1 MLEGAAVVIILSIL
15 GALLVIG
22 GIATFII
29 FRIRY
34 KTASSN
40 EALIVTG
47 PKLGDPE
54 TENNVFED
62 ENGRS
67 MKIIRGGGYRLRMFQ
82 TATPIDLT
90 SFQLQVNSEKA
101 YTKEGIPVRVAST
114 AVISIGSDLE
124 IMANFAEKFLG
135 KAQKERESEL
145 KDVLNGHL
153 RSIIASLPIEKVYN
167 DFKEV
172 NTQVKNIAEADLKGM
187 GFEITSFAL
196 NDVEDVDEENGY
208 IDALG
213 RPHIAEV
220 QKNADKAESDA
231 KKETRIY
238 QAKNDQEAQNE
249 ENRRQTEVAESRKE
263 KDIKEAEFQKETNRA
278 NANAEQAGEIER
290 QKLNQQIKEEEL
302 KVQYIEKQRAV
313 ELEEEENKRRR
324 SIADAQAYET
334 TKKAQAEADQER
346 IKGESEA
353 EVIRQ
358 RGIAE
363 AESKERMA
371 KAMENYGEA
380 AIMEMLIN
388 VLPDY
393 AEKVSAPISQIKDM
407 KVIDM
412 GGSDSKGGSAKVA
425 NSVTSTML
433 GIQESLKETTGMD
446 LKALI
451 ESYVSRGN
459 VNNFSLDTEKQ
470 YQETSATTE
479 TDYAQ
484 TNENQQNSTAEYEQE
499 AQPEEEQEQTS
510 EEESKEKQT
519 NQQSDDQANS

>member
-1 MLEGAAVVIILSIL
+1 MFEGALFLLIL
-15 GALLVIG
+15 GVIG
-22 GIATFII
+22 VVVLVGGIITFIV
-29 FRIRY
+29 FRMRY

-54 TENNVFED
+54 QEKNVFED
-62 ENGRS
+62 DNGRS
-67 MKIIRGGGYRLRMFQ
+67 VKIIRGGGYRLRMFQ

-90 SFQLQVNSEKA
+90 SFQLQVNSDKA

-114 AVISIGSDLE
+114 AVISIGSELE

-135 KAQKERESEL
+135 KKQNEREGEL

-153 RSIIASLPIEKVYN
+153 RSIIASLPIEKIYN

-172 NTQVKNIAEADLKGM
+172 NTQVKKIAESDLKGM

-196 NDVEDVDEENGY
+196 NDVEDVDVENGY

-220 QKNADKAESDA
+220 QKKANMAESDA
-231 KKETRIY
+231 TKETRIY
-238 QAKNDQEAQNE
+238 QAKNDQEAQDE
-249 ENRRQTEVAESRKE
+249 ENRRQTAIAASKKD

-278 NANAEQAGEIER
+278 KANADQAGEIEK
-290 QKLNQQIKEEEL
+290 QKLAQQIKEEEL

-324 SIADAQAYET
+324 SIADAEAYEV
-334 TKKAQAEADQER
+334 TKRAQAEADNER

-363 AESKERMA
+363 ADSKERMA
-371 KAMENYGEA
+371 RAMEQYGEA
-380 AIMEMLIN
+380 AMMEMLIK
-388 VLPDY
+388 VLPEY

-412 GGSDSKGGSAKVA
+412 GGSNSQGGSAKVA

-446 LKALI
+446 LKAML

-459 VNNFSLDTEKQ
+459 VNGFDGNKARQMNEAAATDENKEKQ
-470 YQETSATTE
+470 GQEQEETS
-479 TDYAQ
+479 
-484 TNENQQNSTAEYEQE
+484 
-499 AQPEEEQEQTS
+499 S
-510 EEESKEKQT
+510 EEEK
-519 NQQSDDQANS
+519 

>member
-1 MLEGAAVVIILSIL
+1 MVEGLFMIILFIL
-15 GALLVIG
+15 IFLALVAG
-22 GIATFII
+22 MVTFFI

-47 PKLGDPE
+47 PNLGDPE
-54 TENNVFED
+54 KEKNVFED
-62 ENGRS
+62 QNGRS
-67 MKIIRGGGYRLRMFQ
+67 VKIIRGGGYRLRMFQ

-90 SFQLQVNSEKA
+90 SFQLQVDSEKA
-101 YTKEGIPVRVAST
+101 YTKEGIPVRVNST
-114 AVISIGSDLE
+114 AVISIGSELE

-135 KAQKERESEL
+135 KKQNERESEL
-145 KDVLNGHL
+145 NDVLNGHL
-153 RSIIASLPIEKVYN
+153 RSIIASLPIEKIYN

-172 NTQVKNIAEADLKGM
+172 NTQVKKIAEADLKGM

-196 NDVEDVDEENGY
+196 NDVEDVDKENGY

-213 RPHIAEV
+213 RPHIANV
-220 QKNADKAESDA
+220 QKKANMAESDA

-238 QAKNDQEAQNE
+238 QAKNDQEAQDE
-249 ENRRQTEVAESRKE
+249 ENRRLTAIAASKKE

-278 NANAEQAGEIER
+278 EANADQAGELEKQR
-290 QKLNQQIKEEEL
+290 LAQQVKEEEL
-302 KVQYIEKQRAV
+302 KVQYIERQRAV

-324 SIADAQAYET
+324 SIANAEAYET
-334 TKKAQAEADQER
+334 TKKAQAEADKER

-371 KAMENYGEA
+371 KAMEQYGEA
-380 AIMEMLIN
+380 AIVEMLLN

-412 GGSDSKGGSAKVA
+412 GGSHSQGGSSKVA
-425 NSVTSTML
+425 NNVTSTML

-446 LKALI
+446 LKAML

-459 VNNFSLDTEKQ
+459 VNNFGSE
-470 YQETSATTE
+470 ETYDHGVAATREPNEEIKTTE
-479 TDYAQ
+479 EDNEVEDSE
-484 TNENQQNSTAEYEQE
+484 NEN
-499 AQPEEEQEQTS
+499 TS
-510 EEESKEKQT
+510 
-519 NQQSDDQANS
+519 SDRNK

>member
-1 MLEGAAVVIILSIL
+1 MFEGALFLLILGVIGAVV
-15 GALLVIG
+15 LVG
-22 GIATFII
+22 GIITFIV
-29 FRIRY
+29 FRMRY

-54 TENNVFED
+54 KEKNVFED
-62 ENGRS
+62 DNGRS
-67 MKIIRGGGYRLRMFQ
+67 VKIIRGGGYRLRMFQ

-90 SFQLQVNSEKA
+90 SFQLQVNSDKA

-114 AVISIGSDLE
+114 AVISIGSELE

-135 KAQKERESEL
+135 KKQKERESEL

-153 RSIIASLPIEKVYN
+153 RSIIASLPIEKIYN

-172 NTQVKNIAEADLKGM
+172 NTQVKKIAESDLKGM

-196 NDVEDVDEENGY
+196 NDVEDVDVENGY

-220 QKNADKAESDA
+220 QKKANMAESDA
-231 KKETRIY
+231 TKETRIY
-238 QAKNDQEAQNE
+238 QAKNDHEAQDE
-249 ENRRQTEVAESRKE
+249 ENRRLTAVAASTKE

-278 NANAEQAGEIER
+278 KANADQAGELER
-290 QKLNQQIKEEEL
+290 QKLAQQIKEEEL

-324 SIADAQAYET
+324 SIADAEAYEV
-334 TKKAQAEADQER
+334 TKRAQAEADNER

-371 KAMENYGEA
+371 KAMEHYGEA
-380 AIMEMLIN
+380 AIMEMLIK
-388 VLPDY
+388 VLPEY

-412 GGSDSKGGSAKVA
+412 GGNDSRGGSAKVA

-446 LKALI
+446 LKAML
-451 ESYVSRGN
+451 ESYVSRGAVHEFGGTSDN
-459 VNNFSLDTEKQ
+459 ELKEAAATKEEDENKEE
-470 YQETSATTE
+470 ETSLTE
-479 TDYAQ
+479 GQ
-484 TNENQQNSTAEYEQE
+484 
-499 AQPEEEQEQTS
+499 EEE
-510 EEESKEKQT
+510 K
-519 NQQSDDQANS
+519 

>member
-1 MLEGAAVVIILSIL
+1 MLENTLLAIILIVL
-15 GALLVIG
+15 GVTVVIG
-22 GIATFII
+22 GIIAFVI
-29 FRIRY
+29 FRLRY

-47 PKLGDPE
+47 PKLGDPQHE
-54 TENNVFED
+54 KNVFED

-67 MKIIRGGGYRLRMFQ
+67 VKIIRGGGYRLRMFQ

-114 AVISIGSDLE
+114 AVISIGSELE

-135 KAQKERESEL
+135 KKQNERESEL

-153 RSIIASLPIEKVYN
+153 RSIIASLPIEKIYN

-172 NTQVKNIAEADLKGM
+172 NTQVKKIAEADLKGM

-196 NDVEDVDEENGY
+196 NDVEDVDKENGY

-220 QKNADKAESDA
+220 QKKANMAESDA
-231 KKETRIY
+231 TKETRIY
-238 QAKNDQEAQNE
+238 QAKNDQEAQDE
-249 ENRRQTEVAESRKE
+249 ENRRLTAVAESTKE
-263 KDIKEAEFQKETNRA
+263 KDIKEAEFQKDTNRA
-278 NANAEQAGEIER
+278 KENANQAGELER
-290 QKLNQQIKEEEL
+290 QKLAQQIKEEEL

-324 SIADAQAYET
+324 SIADAEAYEV
-334 TKKAQAEADQER
+334 TKRAEAEADTER
-346 IKGESEA
+346 VKGESEA

-358 RGIAE
+358 RGIAQ

-371 KAMENYGEA
+371 KAMEHYGEA
-380 AIMEMLIN
+380 AIVEMLIN
-388 VLPDY
+388 VLPEY
-393 AEKVSAPISQIKDM
+393 AEKVSAPLSQIKDM

-412 GGSDSKGGSAKVA
+412 GGSNSNGGSAKVA

-446 LKALI
+446 LKAML

-459 VNNFSLDTEKQ
+459 VTNFSSEASKQ
-470 YQETSATTE
+470 FEEASATM
-479 TDYAQ
+479 
-484 TNENQQNSTAEYEQE
+484 
-499 AQPEEEQEQTS
+499 EEEKS
-510 EEESKEKQT
+510 ENTPEDEPDPKE
-519 NQQSDDQANS
+519 

>member
-1 MLEGAAVVIILSIL
+1 MLESTLFVIILIVL
-15 GALLVIG
+15 GGVAVVGGLLTYV
-22 GIATFII
+22 I
-29 FRIRY
+29 FRLRY

-54 TENNVFED
+54 QEKNVFED
-62 ENGRS
+62 DNGRS
-67 MKIIRGGGYRLRMFQ
+67 VKIIRGGGYRLRMFQ

-114 AVISIGSDLE
+114 AVISIGSELE

-135 KAQKERESEL
+135 KKQGERESEL

-153 RSIIASLPIEKVYN
+153 RSIIASLPIEKIYN

-172 NTQVKNIAEADLKGM
+172 NTQVKKIAESDLKGM

-196 NDVEDVDEENGY
+196 NDVEDVDQENGY

-220 QKNADKAESDA
+220 QKKANMAESDA
-231 KKETRIY
+231 TKETRIY
-238 QAKNDQEAQNE
+238 QAKNDQEAQDE
-249 ENRRQTEVAESRKE
+249 ENRRLTAVAESTKE

-278 NANAEQAGEIER
+278 KENANQAGELER
-290 QKLNQQIKEEEL
+290 QKLAQQIKEEEL
-302 KVQYIEKQRAV
+302 KVKYIEKQRGV

-324 SIADAQAYET
+324 SIADAEAYEV
-334 TKKAQAEADQER
+334 TKRAEAEADTER

-358 RGIAE
+358 RGMAE

-371 KAMENYGEA
+371 KAMEHYGEA
-380 AIMEMLIN
+380 AIVEMLISI
-388 VLPDY
+388 LPEY
-393 AEKVSAPISQIKDM
+393 AEKISAPLSQIKDM

-412 GGSDSKGGSAKVA
+412 GDSNAQGGSSKIA

-446 LKALI
+446 LKAML

-459 VNNFSLDTEKQ
+459 VNDFNSVNENHFE
-470 YQETSATTE
+470 EVSATKE
-479 TDYAQ
+479 KESGD
-484 TNENQQNSTAEYEQE
+484 SSKE
-499 AQPEEEQEQTS
+499 AVKQ
-510 EEESKEKQT
+510 EEESSNETK
-519 NQQSDDQANS
+519 

>member
-1 MLEGAAVVIILSIL
+1 MLEGALSIIILS
-15 GALLVIG
+15 VIG
-22 GIATFII
+22 VIAVVGGIVTFVI
-29 FRIRY
+29 FRLRY

-54 TENNVFED
+54 QEKNVFED
-62 ENGRS
+62 DNGRS
-67 MKIIRGGGYRLRMFQ
+67 VKIIRGGGYRLRMFQ

-114 AVISIGSDLE
+114 AVISIGSELA

-135 KAQKERESEL
+135 KKQGERESEL

-153 RSIIASLPIEKVYN
+153 RSIIASLPIEKIYN

-172 NTQVKNIAEADLKGM
+172 NTQVKKIAESDLKGM

-196 NDVEDVDEENGY
+196 NDVEDVDVENGY

-220 QKNADKAESDA
+220 QKKANMAESDA
-231 KKETRIY
+231 TKETRIY
-238 QAKNDQEAQNE
+238 QAKNDQEAQDE
-249 ENRRQTEVAESRKE
+249 ENRRLTAVAESTNEKE
-263 KDIKEAEFQKETNRA
+263 IKEAEFQKEANRA
-278 NANAEQAGEIER
+278 RANAEQAGEIER
-290 QKLNQQIKEEEL
+290 QKLAQQVKEEEL

-324 SIADAQAYET
+324 SIADAEAYEV
-334 TKKAQAEADQER
+334 TKRAQAEADNER

-358 RGIAE
+358 RGLAE
-363 AESKERMA
+363 AEAKERMA
-371 KAMENYGEA
+371 RAMDEYGEA
-380 AIMEMLIN
+380 AIMEMLLN

-393 AEKVSAPISQIKDM
+393 AEKVAAPLSQIKDM

-412 GGSDSKGGSAKVA
+412 GGSGSQGGSTKIA

-446 LKALI
+446 LKAML
-451 ESYVSRGN
+451 ESYVSRGA
-459 VNNFSLDTEKQ
+459 VNGFENEANR
-470 YQETSATTE
+470 YEEVSATQEHEQTE
-479 TDYAQ
+479 
-484 TNENQQNSTAEYEQE
+484 E
-499 AQPEEEQEQTS
+499 PVEEQESTDVDEPGEYHS
-510 EEESKEKQT
+510 
-519 NQQSDDQANS
+519 

>member
-1 MLEGAAVVIILSIL
+1 MLENTLLAIILIVL
-15 GALLVIG
+15 GVTVVIG
-22 GIATFII
+22 GIIAFII
-29 FRIRY
+29 FRLRY

-47 PKLGDPE
+47 PKLGDPQQE
-54 TENNVFED
+54 KNVFED

-67 MKIIRGGGYRLRMFQ
+67 VKIIRGGGYRLRMFQ

-114 AVISIGSDLE
+114 AVISIGSELE

-135 KAQKERESEL
+135 KKQNERESEL

-153 RSIIASLPIEKVYN
+153 RSIIASLPIEKIYN

-172 NTQVKNIAEADLKGM
+172 NTQVKKIAEADLKGM

-196 NDVEDVDEENGY
+196 NDVEDVDKENGY

-220 QKNADKAESDA
+220 QKKANMAESDA
-231 KKETRIY
+231 TKETRIY
-238 QAKNDQEAQNE
+238 QAKNDQEAQDE
-249 ENRRQTEVAESRKE
+249 ENRRLTAVAESTKE
-263 KDIKEAEFQKETNRA
+263 KDIKEAEFQKDTNRA
-278 NANAEQAGEIER
+278 KENANQAGELER
-290 QKLNQQIKEEEL
+290 QKLAQQIKEEEL

-324 SIADAQAYET
+324 SIADAEAYEV
-334 TKKAQAEADQER
+334 TKRAEAEADTER

-358 RGIAE
+358 RGIAQ

-371 KAMENYGEA
+371 KAMEHYGEA
-380 AIMEMLIN
+380 AIVEMLIN
-388 VLPDY
+388 VLPEY
-393 AEKVSAPISQIKDM
+393 AEKVSAPLSQIKDM

-412 GGSDSKGGSAKVA
+412 GGSNSKGGSAKVA

-446 LKALI
+446 LKAML

-459 VNNFSLDTEKQ
+459 VTNFSSEASKQ
-470 YQETSATTE
+470 YNEASATME
-479 TDYAQ
+479 
-484 TNENQQNSTAEYEQE
+484 
-499 AQPEEEQEQTS
+499 
-510 EEESKEKQT
+510 EEESENT
-519 NQQSDDQANS
+519 TENDQDPEE

>member
-1 MLEGAAVVIILSIL
+1 MFTDALFFIIAMVIL
-15 GALLVIG
+15 GVALIG
-22 GIATFII
+22 GIITFFI
-29 FRIRY
+29 FRVRY

-47 PKLGDPE
+47 PNLGDPE
-54 TENNVFED
+54 KERNVFQD
-62 ENGRS
+62 DNGRS
-67 MKIIRGGGYRLRMFQ
+67 VKIIRGGGYRLRMFQ
-82 TATPIDLT
+82 TSTPIDLT

-101 YTKEGIPVRVAST
+101 YTKEGIPISVEST

-135 KAQKERESEL
+135 KKQKEREEEL

-172 NTQVKNIAEADLKGM
+172 NSQVKKIAEADLKGM

-196 NDVEDVDEENGY
+196 NDVEDVDKENGY

-220 QKNADKAESDA
+220 QKKANKAESDA
-231 KKETRIY
+231 EKETRIY
-238 QAKNDQEAQNE
+238 QAKNDQEAKEE
-249 ENRRQTEVAESRKE
+249 ENHRLTAIAESKNERE
-263 KDIKEAEFQKETNRA
+263 IKEAEFEKEANRA
-278 NANAEQAGEIER
+278 RAKAEQAGELEK
-290 QKLNQQIKEEEL
+290 QKLAQQVKEEEL
-302 KVQYIEKQRAV
+302 KVKYIERNRAV
-313 ELEEEENKRRR
+313 ELEEQENKRRR
-324 SIADAQAYET
+324 SIADTEAYRT
-334 TKKAQAEADQER
+334 TKEAEAEAEKER

-371 KAMENYGEA
+371 RAMEQYGEA
-380 AIMEMLIN
+380 AIVEMLIN
-388 VLPDY
+388 VLPKY
-393 AEKVSAPISQIKDM
+393 AEKVAAPISQIQDM

-412 GGSDSKGGSAKVA
+412 GGSDSKGGSSKVA
-425 NSVTSTML
+425 SNVTSTML

-446 LKALI
+446 LKQML
-451 ESYVSRGN
+451 ESYVSSEKN
-459 VNNFSLDTEKQ
+459 VHHFGAEPTKASH
-470 YQETSATTE
+470 QEASVTTE
-479 TDYAQ
+479 ASELDQDERGT
-484 TNENQQNSTAEYEQE
+484 
-499 AQPEEEQEQTS
+499 EE
-510 EEESKEKQT
+510 
-519 NQQSDDQANS
+519 

>member
-1 MLEGAAVVIILSIL
+1 MLENTLLAIILIVL
-15 GALLVIG
+15 GVTVVIG
-22 GIATFII
+22 GIIAFVI
-29 FRIRY
+29 FRLRY

-54 TENNVFED
+54 QEKNVFED

-67 MKIIRGGGYRLRMFQ
+67 VKIIRGGGYRLRMFQ

-114 AVISIGSDLE
+114 AVISIGSELE

-135 KAQKERESEL
+135 KKQNERESEL

-153 RSIIASLPIEKVYN
+153 RSIIASLPIEKIYN

-172 NTQVKNIAEADLKGM
+172 NTQVKKIAEADLKGM

-196 NDVEDVDEENGY
+196 NDVEDVDKENGY

-220 QKNADKAESDA
+220 QKKANMAESDA
-231 KKETRIY
+231 TKETRIY
-238 QAKNDQEAQNE
+238 QAKNDQEAQDE
-249 ENRRQTEVAESRKE
+249 ENRRLTAVAESTKE
-263 KDIKEAEFQKETNRA
+263 KDIKEAEFQKDTNRA
-278 NANAEQAGEIER
+278 KENANQAGELER
-290 QKLNQQIKEEEL
+290 QKLAQQIKEEEL

-324 SIADAQAYET
+324 SIADAEAYEV
-334 TKKAQAEADQER
+334 TKRAEAEADTER

-358 RGIAE
+358 RGIAQ

-371 KAMENYGEA
+371 KAMEHYGEA
-380 AIMEMLIN
+380 AIVEMLIN
-388 VLPDY
+388 VLPEY
-393 AEKVSAPISQIKDM
+393 AEKVSAPLSQIKDM

-412 GGSDSKGGSAKVA
+412 GGSNSNGGSAKVA

-446 LKALI
+446 LKAML

-459 VNNFSLDTEKQ
+459 VTNFSSEASKQ
-470 YQETSATTE
+470 FNEASATME
-479 TDYAQ
+479 
-484 TNENQQNSTAEYEQE
+484 
-499 AQPEEEQEQTS
+499 
-510 EEESKEKQT
+510 EEESEKT
-519 NQQSDDQANS
+519 TEDDQDPKE

>member
-1 MLEGAAVVIILSIL
+1 MFENALIGIILAIV
-15 GALLVIG
+15 GVAAL
-22 GIATFII
+22 IAGVTVFII
-29 FRIRY
+29 FRMRY

-47 PKLGDPE
+47 PNLGDPE
-54 TENNVFED
+54 KEKNVFED
-62 ENGRS
+62 DNGRS
-67 MKIIRGGGYRLRMFQ
+67 VKIIRGGGYRLRMFQ

-90 SFQLQVNSEKA
+90 SFQLQVDSEKA

-114 AVISIGSDLE
+114 AVISIGSELA

-135 KAQKERESEL
+135 KKQQERESEL
-145 KDVLNGHL
+145 QDVLNGHL
-153 RSIIASLPIEKVYN
+153 RSIIASLPIEKIYN

-172 NTQVKNIAEADLKGM
+172 NTQVKKIAEADLKGM

-196 NDVEDVDEENGY
+196 NDVEDVDVENGY

-220 QKNADKAESDA
+220 QKHANMAESDA

-238 QAKNDQEAQNE
+238 QAKNDQEAQE
-249 ENRRQTEVAESRKE
+249 EANRRLTAIAQSKKD

-278 NANAEQAGEIER
+278 QANAEQAGELER
-290 QKLNQQIKEEEL
+290 QKLAQQVKEEEL
-302 KVQYIEKQRAV
+302 KVQYIERQRAV

-324 SIADAQAYET
+324 AIADTEAYKTMKE
-334 TKKAQAEADQER
+334 AEAEAEKER
-346 IKGESEA
+346 IRGESEA

-358 RGIAE
+358 RGLAE

-371 KAMENYGEA
+371 KAMEQYGEA
-380 AIMEMLIN
+380 AIMEMLIK
-388 VLPDY
+388 VLPEY

-412 GGSDSKGGSAKVA
+412 GGSESRGGTSKVA
-425 NSVTSTML
+425 GSVTSTML

-446 LKALI
+446 LKAML

-459 VNNFSLDTEKQ
+459 VNNFEAGISNSYE
-470 YQETSATTE
+470 EVSA
-479 TDYAQ
+479 
-484 TNENQQNSTAEYEQE
+484 AEESGH
-499 AQPEEEQEQTS
+499 PEENVGKGKDTDNKQS
-510 EEESKEKQT
+510 ENEDE
-519 NQQSDDQANS
+519 

>member
-1 MLEGAAVVIILSIL
+1 MLEGALLFVIL
-15 GALLVIG
+15 GIIGFLVVAG
-22 GIATFII
+22 GIITFII
-29 FRIRY
+29 FKVRY

-54 TENNVFED
+54 KEKNVFED
-62 ENGRS
+62 DNGRS
-67 MKIIRGGGYRLRMFQ
+67 VKIIRGGGYRLRMFQ

-114 AVISIGSDLE
+114 AVISIGSELE

-135 KAQKERESEL
+135 KKQGERESEL

-153 RSIIASLPIEKVYN
+153 RSIIASLPIEKIYN

-172 NTQVKNIAEADLKGM
+172 NTQVKKIAESDLKGM

-196 NDVEDVDEENGY
+196 NDVEDVDQENGY

-220 QKNADKAESDA
+220 QKKANMAESDA
-231 KKETRIY
+231 QKETRIY

-249 ENRRQTEVAESRKE
+249 EIRRLTAVAESKKE
-263 KDIKEAEFQKETNRA
+263 KDIKEAEFQKDTNRA
-278 NANAEQAGEIER
+278 KANAEQAGEIER
-290 QKLNQQIKEEEL
+290 QKLAQQVKDEEL

-324 SIADAQAYET
+324 SIADAEAYKT
-334 TKKAQAEADQER
+334 TKKAEAEAEKER

-371 KAMENYGEA
+371 KAMEQYGEA
-380 AIMEMLIN
+380 AIMEMMIN

-393 AEKVSAPISQIKDM
+393 AEKVSAPLSQIKDM

-412 GGSDSKGGSAKVA
+412 GGSNSQGGSAKVA

-446 LKALI
+446 LKAML

-459 VNNFSLDTEKQ
+459 VNPFDPSPDSH
-470 YQETSATTE
+470 YQEAAASEELNKRAPE
-479 TDYAQ
+479 
-484 TNENQQNSTAEYEQE
+484 AEQD
-499 AQPEEEQEQTS
+499 PEKES
-510 EEESKEKQT
+510 EEEDTELDKE
-519 NQQSDDQANS
+519 

>member
-1 MLEGAAVVIILSIL
+1 MFE
-15 GALLVIG
+15 GALLLVILGVIG
-22 GIATFII
+22 AVVLVGGIITFII
-29 FRIRY
+29 FRMRY

-54 TENNVFED
+54 QEKNVFED
-62 ENGRS
+62 DNGRS
-67 MKIIRGGGYRLRMFQ
+67 VKIIRGGGYRLRMFQ

-90 SFQLQVNSEKA
+90 SFQLQVNSDKA

-114 AVISIGSDLE
+114 AVISIGSELE

-135 KAQKERESEL
+135 KKQKERESEL

-153 RSIIASLPIEKVYN
+153 RSIIASLPIEKIYN

-172 NTQVKNIAEADLKGM
+172 NTQVKKIAESDLKGM

-196 NDVEDVDEENGY
+196 NDVEDVDVENGY

-220 QKNADKAESDA
+220 QKKANMAESDA
-231 KKETRIY
+231 TKETRIY
-238 QAKNDQEAQNE
+238 QAKNDQEAQDE
-249 ENRRQTEVAESRKE
+249 ENRRLTAVAASTKE
-263 KDIKEAEFQKETNRA
+263 KDIKEAEFQTETNRA
-278 NANAEQAGEIER
+278 KANADQAGELER
-290 QKLNQQIKEEEL
+290 QKLAQQIKEEEL

-324 SIADAQAYET
+324 SIADAEAYEV
-334 TKKAQAEADQER
+334 TKRAQAEADNER
-346 IKGESEA
+346 IKGESQA

-358 RGIAE
+358 RGMAE

-371 KAMENYGEA
+371 KAMEHYGEA
-380 AIMEMLIN
+380 AIMEMLIK

-412 GGSDSKGGSAKVA
+412 GGSDSRGGSAKVA

-446 LKALI
+446 LKAML
-451 ESYVSRGN
+451 ESYVSRGA
-459 VNNFSLDTEKQ
+459 VHEFGESSDDEMK
-470 YQETSATTE
+470 EAAATK
-479 TDYAQ
+479 
-484 TNENQQNSTAEYEQE
+484 
-499 AQPEEEQEQTS
+499 EEQEHN
-510 EEESKEKQT
+510 EEESSIPEGQEEEK
-519 NQQSDDQANS
+519 

>member
-1 MLEGAAVVIILSIL
+1 MFEGALTVIILGVL
-15 GALLVIG
+15 GAVLIIG
-22 GIATFII
+22 GIVTFII
-29 FRIRY
+29 FRLRY

-54 TENNVFED
+54 QEKNVFED
-62 ENGRS
+62 DNGRS
-67 MKIIRGGGYRLRMFQ
+67 VKIIRGGGYRLRMFQ

-114 AVISIGSDLE
+114 AVISIGSELE

-135 KAQKERESEL
+135 KKQKERESEL

-153 RSIIASLPIEKVYN
+153 RSIIASLPIEKIYN

-172 NTQVKNIAEADLKGM
+172 NTQVKRIAEADLKGM

-196 NDVEDVDEENGY
+196 NDVEDVDTENGY

-220 QKNADKAESDA
+220 QKKANMAESDA
-231 KKETRIY
+231 TKETRIY
-238 QAKNDQEAQNE
+238 QAKNDQEAQDE
-249 ENRRQTEVAESRKE
+249 ENRRLTAVASSTKE
-263 KDIKEAEFQKETNRA
+263 KDIKEAEFQTETNRA
-278 NANAEQAGEIER
+278 KANADQAGELER
-290 QKLNQQIKEEEL
+290 QKLAQQIKEEEL

-324 SIADAQAYET
+324 SIADAEAYEV
-334 TKKAQAEADQER
+334 TKRAQAEADNER
-346 IKGESEA
+346 IKGESDA

-371 KAMENYGEA
+371 KAMEHYGEA
-380 AIMEMLIN
+380 AIMEMLIK
-388 VLPDY
+388 VLPEY

-412 GGSDSKGGSAKVA
+412 GGADSKGGSSKVA
-425 NSVTSTML
+425 GNVTSTML

-446 LKALI
+446 LKAML
-451 ESYVSRGN
+451 ESYVSRGT
-459 VNNFSLDTEKQ
+459 VNGFASEDKKGAEEAAAAAESTESTD
-470 YQETSATTE
+470 EDEESAG
-479 TDYAQ
+479 DK
-484 TNENQQNSTAEYEQE
+484 
-499 AQPEEEQEQTS
+499 PEEN
-510 EEESKEKQT
+510 KEKEE
-519 NQQSDDQANS
+519 

>member
-1 MLEGAAVVIILSIL
+1 MFE
-15 GALLVIG
+15 GALLLVILGVIG
-22 GIATFII
+22 AVVLVGGIITFII
-29 FRIRY
+29 FRMRY

-54 TENNVFED
+54 QEKNVFED
-62 ENGRS
+62 DNGRS
-67 MKIIRGGGYRLRMFQ
+67 VKIIRGGGYRLRMFQ

-90 SFQLQVNSEKA
+90 SFQLQVNSDKA

-114 AVISIGSDLE
+114 AVISIGSELE

-135 KAQKERESEL
+135 KKQKERESEL

-153 RSIIASLPIEKVYN
+153 RSIIASLPIEKIYN

-172 NTQVKNIAEADLKGM
+172 NTQVKKIAESDLKGM

-196 NDVEDVDEENGY
+196 NDVEDVDVENGY

-220 QKNADKAESDA
+220 QKKANMAESDA
-231 KKETRIY
+231 TKETRIY
-238 QAKNDQEAQNE
+238 QAKNDQEAQDE
-249 ENRRQTEVAESRKE
+249 ENRRLTAVAASTKE
-263 KDIKEAEFQKETNRA
+263 KDIKEAEFQTETNRA
-278 NANAEQAGEIER
+278 KANADQAGELER
-290 QKLNQQIKEEEL
+290 QKLAQQIKEEEL

-324 SIADAQAYET
+324 SIADAEAYEV
-334 TKKAQAEADQER
+334 TKRAQAEADNER
-346 IKGESEA
+346 IKGESQA

-358 RGIAE
+358 RGMAE

-371 KAMENYGEA
+371 KAMEHYGEA

-412 GGSDSKGGSAKVA
+412 GGSDSRGGSAKVA

-446 LKALI
+446 LKAML
-451 ESYVSRGN
+451 ESYVSRGA
-459 VNNFSLDTEKQ
+459 VHEFGQNNNSDHEWK
-470 YQETSATTE
+470 EAAATK
-479 TDYAQ
+479 
-484 TNENQQNSTAEYEQE
+484 
-499 AQPEEEQEQTS
+499 EEQEPN
-510 EEESKEKQT
+510 EEESSIPEGQEEEK
-519 NQQSDDQANS
+519 

>member
-1 MLEGAAVVIILSIL
+1 MFE
-15 GALLVIG
+15 GALLLVILGVIG
-22 GIATFII
+22 AVVLVGGIITFII
-29 FRIRY
+29 FRMRY

-54 TENNVFED
+54 QEKNVFED
-62 ENGRS
+62 DNGRS
-67 MKIIRGGGYRLRMFQ
+67 VKIIRGGGYRLRMFQ

-90 SFQLQVNSEKA
+90 SFQLQVNSDKA

-114 AVISIGSDLE
+114 AVISIGSELE

-135 KAQKERESEL
+135 KKQKERESEL

-153 RSIIASLPIEKVYN
+153 RSIIASLPIEKIYN

-172 NTQVKNIAEADLKGM
+172 NTQVKKIAESDLKGM

-196 NDVEDVDEENGY
+196 NDVEDVDVENGY

-220 QKNADKAESDA
+220 QKKANMAESDA
-231 KKETRIY
+231 TKETRIY
-238 QAKNDQEAQNE
+238 QAKNDQEAQDE
-249 ENRRQTEVAESRKE
+249 ENRRLTAVAASTKE
-263 KDIKEAEFQKETNRA
+263 KDIKEAEFQTETNRA
-278 NANAEQAGEIER
+278 KANADQAGELER
-290 QKLNQQIKEEEL
+290 QKLAQQIKEEEL

-324 SIADAQAYET
+324 SIADAEAYEV
-334 TKKAQAEADQER
+334 TKRSQAEADNER
-346 IKGESEA
+346 IKGESQA

-358 RGIAE
+358 RGMAE

-371 KAMENYGEA
+371 KAMEHYGEA
-380 AIMEMLIN
+380 AIMEMLIK

-412 GGSDSKGGSAKVA
+412 GGSDSRGGSAKVA

-446 LKALI
+446 LKAML
-451 ESYVSRGN
+451 ESYVSRGA
-459 VNNFSLDTEKQ
+459 VNEFGQNNNSDHEWK
-470 YQETSATTE
+470 EAAATK
-479 TDYAQ
+479 
-484 TNENQQNSTAEYEQE
+484 
-499 AQPEEEQEQTS
+499 EEQENN
-510 EEESKEKQT
+510 EEESSIPEGQEEEK
-519 NQQSDDQANS
+519 

>member
-1 MLEGAAVVIILSIL
+1 MFENALFLMILGVIGAVAVVAAIIL
-15 GALLVIG
+15 
-22 GIATFII
+22 FII
-29 FRIRY
+29 FRLRY

-54 TENNVFED
+54 KEKNVFED
-62 ENGRS
+62 DNGRS
-67 MKIIRGGGYRLRMFQ
+67 VKIIRGGGYRLRMFQ

-114 AVISIGSDLE
+114 AVISIGSELE

-135 KAQKERESEL
+135 KKQNERESEL

-153 RSIIASLPIEKVYN
+153 RSIIASLPIEKIYN

-172 NTQVKNIAEADLKGM
+172 NTQVKKIAESDLKGM

-196 NDVEDVDEENGY
+196 NDVEDVDKENGY

-220 QKNADKAESDA
+220 QKKANLAESDA
-231 KKETRIY
+231 TKETRIY
-238 QAKNDQEAQNE
+238 HAKNDQEAKDE
-249 ENRRQTEVAESRKE
+249 ENRRLTAVAESTNQKE
-263 KDIKEAEFQKETNRA
+263 IKEAEFQKETNRA
-278 NANAEQAGEIER
+278 RAKADQAGELER
-290 QKLNQQIKEEEL
+290 QKLAQQIKEEEL
-302 KVQYIEKQRAV
+302 KVKYIEKQRAV

-324 SIADAQAYET
+324 SIADAEAYEV
-334 TKKAQAEADQER
+334 TKRAEADADTER

-358 RGIAE
+358 RGRAE

-371 KAMENYGEA
+371 KAMEHYGEA
-380 AIMEMLIN
+380 AIMEMLIK
-388 VLPDY
+388 VLPEY
-393 AEKVSAPISQIKDM
+393 AEKVAAPLSQIKDM

-412 GGSDSKGGSAKVA
+412 GGSNSQGGSAKVA

-446 LKALI
+446 LKAML

-459 VNNFSLDTEKQ
+459 VSNFG
-470 YQETSATTE
+470 QEPASAFQE
-479 TDYAQ
+479 AAASKEDIG
-484 TNENQQNSTAEYEQE
+484 ENQEDMEETEAEEL
-499 AQPEEEQEQTS
+499 PE
-510 EEESKEKQT
+510 KE
-519 NQQSDDQANS
+519 

>member
-1 MLEGAAVVIILSIL
+1 LFQDALILMILAIVGVVALVVGA
-15 GALLVIG
+15 
-22 GIATFII
+22 IAFII
-29 FRIRY
+29 FRLRY

-54 TENNVFED
+54 KERNVFQD

-67 MKIIRGGGYRLRMFQ
+67 VKIIRGGGYRLRMFQ

-90 SFQLQVNSEKA
+90 SFQLQVDSEKA
-101 YTKEGIPVRVAST
+101 YTKEGIPVRVVST
-114 AVISIGSDLE
+114 AVISIGSELE

-135 KAQKERESEL
+135 KKQNEREAEL
-145 KDVLNGHL
+145 RDVLNGHL
-153 RSIIASLPIEKVYN
+153 RAIIASLSIEKIYN

-172 NTQVKNIAEADLKGM
+172 NTQVKKIAEADLKGM

-196 NDVEDVDEENGY
+196 NDVEDVDVENGY

-220 QKNADKAESDA
+220 QKLAKQAESDA
-231 KKETRIY
+231 EKETRIY
-238 QAKNDQEAQNE
+238 QAQNDQEAQDE
-249 ENRRQTEVAESRKE
+249 ENRRLTAIAQSKKE

-278 NANAEQAGEIER
+278 KANAEQAGELER
-290 QKLNQQIKEEEL
+290 QKLAQQVKDEEL
-302 KVQYIEKQRAV
+302 KVEYIEKQRAV
-313 ELEEEENKRRR
+313 ELEEEENNRRR
-324 SIADAQAYET
+324 SIADAEAYKT
-334 TKKAQAEADQER
+334 TKAAEAEAEKER

-371 KAMENYGEA
+371 EAMEKYGEA
-380 AIMEMLIN
+380 AIVEMLIN
-388 VLPDY
+388 VLPEY
-393 AEKVSAPISQIKDM
+393 AEKVSAPISQIQDM

-412 GGSDSKGGSAKVA
+412 GGSNSRGGSSKVA
-425 NSVTSTML
+425 NNVTSTML

-446 LKALI
+446 LKAML

-459 VNNFSLDTEKQ
+459 ADHFGAQKGKY
-470 YQETSATTE
+470 YQEAAASKDSDETESAAS
-479 TDYAQ
+479 D
-484 TNENQQNSTAEYEQE
+484 E
-499 AQPEEEQEQTS
+499 AVREAV
-510 EEESKEKQT
+510 
-519 NQQSDDQANS
+519 DDA

>member
-1 MLEGAAVVIILSIL
+1 MFEGALFLLIL
-15 GALLVIG
+15 GVIG
-22 GIATFII
+22 VVVLVGGIITFIV
-29 FRIRY
+29 FRMRY

-54 TENNVFED
+54 QEKNVFED
-62 ENGRS
+62 DNGRS
-67 MKIIRGGGYRLRMFQ
+67 VKIIRGGGYRLRMFQ

-90 SFQLQVNSEKA
+90 SFQLQVNSDKA

-114 AVISIGSDLE
+114 AVISIGSELE

-135 KAQKERESEL
+135 KKQNEREGEL

-153 RSIIASLPIEKVYN
+153 RSIIASLPIEKIYN

-172 NTQVKNIAEADLKGM
+172 NTQVKKIAESDLKGM

-196 NDVEDVDEENGY
+196 NDVEDVDVENGY

-220 QKNADKAESDA
+220 QKKANMAESDA
-231 KKETRIY
+231 TKETRIY
-238 QAKNDQEAQNE
+238 QAKNDQEAQDE
-249 ENRRQTEVAESRKE
+249 ENRRQTAIAASKKD

-278 NANAEQAGEIER
+278 KANADQAGEIEK
-290 QKLNQQIKEEEL
+290 QKLAQQIKEEEL

-324 SIADAQAYET
+324 SIADAEAYEV
-334 TKKAQAEADQER
+334 TKRAQAEADNER

-371 KAMENYGEA
+371 RAMEHYGEA
-380 AIMEMLIN
+380 AMMEMLIK
-388 VLPDY
+388 VLPEY

-412 GGSDSKGGSAKVA
+412 GGSNSQGGSAKVA

-446 LKALI
+446 LKAML

-459 VNNFSLDTEKQ
+459 VNGFDENRTGQVDEAA
-470 YQETSATTE
+470 AT
-479 TDYAQ
+479 
-484 TNENQQNSTAEYEQE
+484 N
-499 AQPEEEQEQTS
+499 
-510 EEESKEKQT
+510 ESKEKE
-519 NQQSDDQANS
+519 DQVQEEPLPEEKE

>member
-1 MLEGAAVVIILSIL
+1 MLENALVLVIL
-15 GALLVIG
+15 GVIG
-22 GIATFII
+22 AVLVVGGIVTFII
-29 FRIRY
+29 FRMRY

-47 PKLGDPE
+47 PNLGDPE
-54 TENNVFED
+54 KETNVFQD

-67 MKIIRGGGYRLRMFQ
+67 VKIIRGGGYRLRMFQ

-90 SFQLQVNSEKA
+90 SFQLQVNSDKA
-101 YTKEGIPVRVAST
+101 YTKEGIPVSVEST
-114 AVISIGSDLE
+114 AVISIGSELA

-135 KAQKERESEL
+135 KKQKERESEL

-153 RSIIASLPIEKVYN
+153 RSIIASLPIEKIYN

-172 NTQVKNIAEADLKGM
+172 NTQVKKIAESDLKGM

-196 NDVEDVDEENGY
+196 NDVEDVDVENGY

-220 QKNADKAESDA
+220 QKKANMAESDA
-231 KKETRIY
+231 TKETRIY
-238 QAKNDQEAQNE
+238 QAKNDQEAQDE
-249 ENRRQTEVAESRKE
+249 ENRRLTSIAASKKD
-263 KDIKEAEFQKETNRA
+263 KDIKEAEFKKETNRA
-278 NANAEQAGEIER
+278 KANAEQSYELER
-290 QKLNQQIKEEEL
+290 QRLAQQVKEEEL

-324 SIADAQAYET
+324 SIADAEAYEV
-334 TKKAQAEADQER
+334 TKRAQAEADNKR
-346 IKGESEA
+346 IQGESEA

-371 KAMENYGEA
+371 QAMEQYGEA
-380 AIMEMLIN
+380 AIMEMLIS
-388 VLPDY
+388 VLPEY
-393 AEKVSAPISQIKDM
+393 AEKVSAPLSQIKDM

-412 GGSDSKGGSAKVA
+412 GGANSEGGTNKIT

-446 LKALI
+446 LKAML
-451 ESYVSRGN
+451 ESYVSRGAIN
-459 VNNFSLDTEKQ
+459 RFD
-470 YQETSATTE
+470 
-479 TDYAQ
+479 
-484 TNENQQNSTAEYEQE
+484 
-499 AQPEEEQEQTS
+499 
-510 EEESKEKQT
+510 EEESKTYEQVSATNEDQGQT
-519 NQQSDDQANS
+519 DEEDDQDLEK

>member
-1 MLEGAAVVIILSIL
+1 MLEGALFLVILGIIGAVV
-15 GALLVIG
+15 LVG
-22 GIATFII
+22 GIVTFVI
-29 FRIRY
+29 FRLRY

-54 TENNVFED
+54 KEKNVFED
-62 ENGRS
+62 DNGRS
-67 MKIIRGGGYRLRMFQ
+67 VKIIRGGGYRLRMFQ

-114 AVISIGSDLE
+114 AVISIGSELE

-135 KAQKERESEL
+135 KKQKERESEL

-153 RSIIASLPIEKVYN
+153 RSIIASLPIEKIYN

-172 NTQVKNIAEADLKGM
+172 NTQVKKIAESDLKGM

-196 NDVEDVDEENGY
+196 NDVEDVDVENGY

-220 QKNADKAESDA
+220 QKKANMAESDA
-231 KKETRIY
+231 TKETRIY
-238 QAKNDQEAQNE
+238 QAKNDQEAQDE
-249 ENRRQTEVAESRKE
+249 ENRRLTAVAESTKN
-263 KDIKEAEFQKETNRA
+263 KDIKEAEFQKDTNRA
-278 NANAEQAGEIER
+278 KANADQAGELER
-290 QKLNQQIKEEEL
+290 QKLAQQIKEEEL

-324 SIADAQAYET
+324 SVADAEAYEV
-334 TKKAQAEADQER
+334 TKRAQAEADNER

-371 KAMENYGEA
+371 KAMEHYGEA
-380 AIMEMLIN
+380 AIMEMLIS
-388 VLPDY
+388 VLPEY
-393 AEKVSAPISQIKDM
+393 AEKISAPLSQIKDM

-412 GGSDSKGGSAKVA
+412 GGSNSLGGSAKVA

-446 LKALI
+446 LKAML

-459 VNNFSLDTEKQ
+459 VSNFDTAKAPAYEQ
-470 YQETSATTE
+470 ASATKENMDNRLTE
-479 TDYAQ
+479 DDDH
-484 TNENQQNSTAEYEQE
+484 
-499 AQPEEEQEQTS
+499 TS
-510 EEESKEKQT
+510 EEESRNEEV
-519 NQQSDDQANS
+519 ANSSDKNA

>member
-1 MLEGAAVVIILSIL
+1 MFQDALFTIILGVIGVIVLVGVVITL
-15 GALLVIG
+15 
-22 GIATFII
+22 FI
-29 FRIRY
+29 FRLRY

-54 TENNVFED
+54 KEKNVFED
-62 ENGRS
+62 DNGRS
-67 MKIIRGGGYRLRMFQ
+67 VKIIRGGGYRLRMFQ
-82 TATPIDLT
+82 TSTPIDLT
-90 SFQLQVNSEKA
+90 SFQLQVNSDKA
-101 YTKEGIPVRVAST
+101 YTKEGIPVSVVST
-114 AVISIGSDLE
+114 AVISIGSQLE

-135 KAQKERESEL
+135 KKQGERESEL
-145 KDVLNGHL
+145 QDVLNGHL
-153 RSIIASLPIEKVYN
+153 RSIIASLPIEKIYN

-172 NTQVKNIAEADLKGM
+172 NTQVKHIAEADLKGM

-220 QKNADKAESDA
+220 QKLANKAESDA

-238 QAKNDQEAQNE
+238 QAQNDQEAQDE
-249 ENRRQTEVAESRKE
+249 ENRRLTAIAESKNE
-263 KDIKEAEFQKETNRA
+263 KDIKEAEFEKETNRA
-278 NANAEQAGEIER
+278 RANADQAGELER
-290 QKLNQQIKEEEL
+290 QKLAQQVKEEEL

-324 SIADAQAYET
+324 SITDTEAYNT
-334 TKKAQAEADQER
+334 TKQAQAEAERER

-358 RGIAE
+358 RGVAE

-371 KAMENYGEA
+371 KAMEQYGEA
-380 AIMEMLIN
+380 AIMEMFIN
-388 VLPDY
+388 VLPEY

-412 GGSDSKGGSAKVA
+412 GGANSQGGSSKIA

-446 LKALI
+446 LKAML
-451 ESYVSRGN
+451 ESYVSRGS
-459 VNNFSLDTEKQ
+459 VNNFGSEQEKH
-470 YQETSATTE
+470 YQEASATE
-479 TDYAQ
+479 
-484 TNENQQNSTAEYEQE
+484 EYS
-499 AQPEEEQEQTS
+499 EQTQS
-510 EEESKEKQT
+510 TDEDVKEESVEEKKDSPKE
-519 NQQSDDQANS
+519 

>member
-1 MLEGAAVVIILSIL
+1 MLENTLLAIILIVL
-15 GALLVIG
+15 GIVVLIG
-22 GIATFII
+22 GITAFII
-29 FRIRY
+29 FRLRY

-47 PKLGDPE
+47 PKLGDPQQE
-54 TENNVFED
+54 KNVFED

-67 MKIIRGGGYRLRMFQ
+67 VKIIRGGGYRLRMFQ

-114 AVISIGSDLE
+114 AVISIGSELE

-135 KAQKERESEL
+135 KKQNERESEL

-153 RSIIASLPIEKVYN
+153 RSIIASLPIEKIYN

-172 NTQVKNIAEADLKGM
+172 NTQVKKIAEADLKGM

-196 NDVEDVDEENGY
+196 NDVEDVDQENGY

-220 QKNADKAESDA
+220 QKKANMAESDA
-231 KKETRIY
+231 TKETRIY
-238 QAKNDQEAQNE
+238 QAKNDQEAQDE
-249 ENRRQTEVAESRKE
+249 ENRRLTAVAESTKE
-263 KDIKEAEFQKETNRA
+263 KDIKEAEFQKDTNRA
-278 NANAEQAGEIER
+278 KENANQAGELEH
-290 QKLNQQIKEEEL
+290 QKLAQQIKEEEL

-324 SIADAQAYET
+324 SIADAEAYEV
-334 TKKAQAEADQER
+334 TKRAEAEADTER

-358 RGIAE
+358 RGIAQ

-371 KAMENYGEA
+371 KAMEHYGEA
-380 AIMEMLIN
+380 AIVEMLIN
-388 VLPDY
+388 VLPEY
-393 AEKVSAPISQIKDM
+393 AEKVSAPLSQIQDM

-412 GGSDSKGGSAKVA
+412 GGSNSNGGSAKVA

-446 LKALI
+446 LKAML

-459 VNNFSLDTEKQ
+459 VTNFSSEASKQ
-470 YQETSATTE
+470 FEEASATMEEDKPERKSEGEQET
-479 TDYAQ
+479 
-484 TNENQQNSTAEYEQE
+484 
-499 AQPEEEQEQTS
+499 EE
-510 EEESKEKQT
+510 
-519 NQQSDDQANS
+519 

>member
-1 MLEGAAVVIILSIL
+1 MAESLMVIILVGLLIVAVIA
-15 GALLVIG
+15 GAVV
-22 GIATFII
+22 FFI
-29 FRIRY
+29 FRLRY

-47 PKLGDPE
+47 PNLGDPE
-54 TENNVFED
+54 KEKNVFED
-62 ENGRS
+62 DNGRS
-67 MKIIRGGGYRLRMFQ
+67 VKIIRGGGYRLRMFQ

-90 SFQLQVNSEKA
+90 SFQLQVDSEKA

-114 AVISIGSDLE
+114 AVISIGSELE

-135 KAQKERESEL
+135 KKQNERESEL

-153 RSIIASLPIEKVYN
+153 RSIIASLPIEKIYN

-172 NTQVKNIAEADLKGM
+172 NTQVKKIAEADLKGM

-196 NDVEDVDEENGY
+196 NDVEDVDKENGY

-220 QKNADKAESDA
+220 QKKANMAESDA

-238 QAKNDQEAQNE
+238 QAKNDQEAQDE
-249 ENRRQTEVAESRKE
+249 ENRRLTAIAESKKE
-263 KDIKEAEFQKETNRA
+263 KEIKEAEFQKETNRA
-278 NANAEQAGEIER
+278 EANAAQAGELEKQR
-290 QKLNQQIKEEEL
+290 LAQQVKDEEL

-324 SIADAQAYET
+324 SIADAEAYET
-334 TKKAQAEADQER
+334 TKRAQAEADKER
-346 IKGESEA
+346 IRGESEA

-358 RGIAE
+358 RGQAE

-371 KAMENYGEA
+371 EAMEKYGEA
-380 AIMEMLIN
+380 AIVEMILN
-388 VLPDY
+388 VLPEY
-393 AEKVSAPISQIKDM
+393 AEKVSAPLSQIKDM

-412 GGSDSKGGSAKVA
+412 GGSSSEGGSSKIA
-425 NSVTSTML
+425 NNVTSTML

-446 LKALI
+446 LKAML

-459 VNNFSLDTEKQ
+459 AHHFTSSAPTEREEQ
-470 YQETSATTE
+470 APSIGETSDLSE
-479 TDYAQ
+479 IKQKQED
-484 TNENQQNSTAEYEQE
+484 TNH
-499 AQPEEEQEQTS
+499 S
-510 EEESKEKQT
+510 E
-519 NQQSDDQANS
+519 DDKKS

>member
-1 MLEGAAVVIILSIL
+1 MLEGALLLIILGII
-15 GALLVIG
+15 GAGVFIG

-29 FRIRY
+29 FRLRY

-54 TENNVFED
+54 QEKNVFED
-62 ENGRS
+62 DNGRS
-67 MKIIRGGGYRLRMFQ
+67 VKIIRGGGYRLRMFQ

-90 SFQLQVNSEKA
+90 SFQLQVNSDKA

-114 AVISIGSDLE
+114 AVISIGSELE

-135 KAQKERESEL
+135 KKQNERESEL

-153 RSIIASLPIEKVYN
+153 RSIIASLPIEKIYN

-172 NTQVKNIAEADLKGM
+172 NTQVKKIAESDLKGM

-196 NDVEDVDEENGY
+196 NDVEDVDKENGY

-220 QKNADKAESDA
+220 QKKANMAESDA
-231 KKETRIY
+231 TKETRIY
-238 QAKNDQEAQNE
+238 HAKNDQEAKDE
-249 ENRRQTEVAESRKE
+249 ENRRLTAVAESTKE
-263 KDIKEAEFQKETNRA
+263 KEIKEAEFQKETNRA
-278 NANAEQAGEIER
+278 KANADQAGELER
-290 QKLNQQIKEEEL
+290 QKLAQQIKEEEL

-324 SIADAQAYET
+324 SIADAQAYEV
-334 TKKAQAEADQER
+334 TKRAEAEAETER

-371 KAMENYGEA
+371 KAMEHYGEA
-380 AIMEMLIN
+380 AIVEMLIN

-393 AEKVSAPISQIKDM
+393 AEKVSAPLSQIKDM
-407 KVIDM
+407 KVIDL
-412 GGSDSKGGSAKVA
+412 GGSNSQGGSSRIT

-433 GIQESLKETTGMD
+433 GIQESLKEATGMD
-446 LKALI
+446 LKAML

-459 VNNFSLDTEKQ
+459 VNNFDSETERP
-470 YQETSATTE
+470 YQEISATTGNEKEQDEITE
-479 TDYAQ
+479 TDK
-484 TNENQQNSTAEYEQE
+484 TAEDEKDT
-499 AQPEEEQEQTS
+499 EENE
-510 EEESKEKQT
+510 
-519 NQQSDDQANS
+519 

>member
-1 MLEGAAVVIILSIL
+1 MFQNAILLIILGVV
-15 GALLVIG
+15 GAIVLIG
-22 GIATFII
+22 GIAMLIM
-29 FRIRY
+29 FRLRY

-47 PKLGDPE
+47 PKLGDPKE
-54 TENNVFED
+54 EKNVFED
-62 ENGRS
+62 DNGRS
-67 MKIIRGGGYRLRMFQ
+67 VKIIRGGGYRLRMFQ
-82 TATPIDLT
+82 TSTPIDLT
-90 SFQLQVNSEKA
+90 SFQLQVDSDKA
-101 YTKEGIPVRVAST
+101 YTKEGIPVRVVST
-114 AVISIGSDLE
+114 AVISIGSELE

-135 KAQKERESEL
+135 KEQDERESEL

-153 RSIIASLPIEKVYN
+153 RAIIASLSIEKIYN

-172 NTQVKNIAEADLKGM
+172 NTQVKKIAEADLKGM

-196 NDVEDVDEENGY
+196 NDVEDVDMENGY

-220 QKNADKAESDA
+220 QKLANQAESDA
-231 KKETRIY
+231 QKETRIY
-238 QAKNDQEAQNE
+238 QAQNDQEAQDE
-249 ENRRQTEVAESRKE
+249 ENRRLTAVAQSKNE

-278 NANAEQAGEIER
+278 RANAEQAGELETQR
-290 QKLNQQIKEEEL
+290 LAQQVKDEEL

-334 TKKAQAEADQER
+334 TKKAEAEAEKER

-371 KAMENYGEA
+371 RAMEQYGEA
-380 AIMEMLIN
+380 AIIEMLIN
-388 VLPDY
+388 VLPEY

-412 GGSDSKGGSAKVA
+412 GGSGSMGGTSKVA

-433 GIQESLKETTGMD
+433 GIQESLKEATGMD
-446 LKALI
+446 LKAML
-451 ESYVSRGN
+451 ESYVSRGTI
-459 VNNFSLDTEKQ
+459 NNFDSDYMNH
-470 YQETSATTE
+470 YQESSATKESPSTE
-479 TDYAQ
+479 EDAITESMDED
-484 TNENQQNSTAEYEQE
+484 THSTRE
-499 AQPEEEQEQTS
+499 
-510 EEESKEKQT
+510 
-519 NQQSDDQANS
+519 

>member
-1 MLEGAAVVIILSIL
+1 MLEGALIMIVLAVL
-15 GALLVIG
+15 GVVVVIG
-22 GIATFII
+22 GIITFII
-29 FRIRY
+29 FRLRY

-54 TENNVFED
+54 QEKNVFED
-62 ENGRS
+62 DNGRS
-67 MKIIRGGGYRLRMFQ
+67 VKIIRGGGYRLRMFQ

-90 SFQLQVNSEKA
+90 SFQLQVNSDKA

-114 AVISIGSDLE
+114 AVISIGSELE

-135 KAQKERESEL
+135 KKQKERESEL

-153 RSIIASLPIEKVYN
+153 RSIIASLPIEKIYN

-172 NTQVKNIAEADLKGM
+172 NTQVKKIAESDLKGM

-196 NDVEDVDEENGY
+196 NDVEDVDVENGY

-220 QKNADKAESDA
+220 QKKANMAESDA
-231 KKETRIY
+231 NKETRIY
-238 QAKNDQEAQNE
+238 QAKNDQEAQDE
-249 ENRRQTEVAESRKE
+249 ENRRLTAVAASTKE
-263 KDIKEAEFQKETNRA
+263 KEIKEAEFRKDTNRA
-278 NANAEQAGEIER
+278 KASADQAGELER
-290 QKLNQQIKEEEL
+290 QKIAQQIKEEEL

-313 ELEEEENKRRR
+313 EMEEEENKRRR
-324 SIADAQAYET
+324 SIADAEAYEV
-334 TKKAQAEADQER
+334 TKRAEAEANTER
-346 IKGESEA
+346 IKGETEA

-358 RGIAE
+358 RGIAQ

-371 KAMENYGEA
+371 KAMEHYGEA
-380 AIMEMLIN
+380 AIIEMLIN

-393 AEKVSAPISQIKDM
+393 AEKVASPLAQIKDM

-412 GGSDSKGGSAKVA
+412 GGANSQGGSTKVA
-425 NSVTSTML
+425 QSVTSTML

-446 LKALI
+446 LKAML
-451 ESYVSRGN
+451 ENYVSRGN
-459 VNNFSLDTEKQ
+459 VNHFGSEYDRQYEEISATEEADEVEDEAVEHNEESPKTEK
-470 YQETSATTE
+470 E
-479 TDYAQ
+479 
-484 TNENQQNSTAEYEQE
+484 
-499 AQPEEEQEQTS
+499 
-510 EEESKEKQT
+510 
-519 NQQSDDQANS
+519 

>member
-1 MLEGAAVVIILSIL
+1 MFQDALFLMILAIIGVVAI
-15 GALLVIG
+15 IG
-22 GIATFII
+22 GAIAFFI
-29 FRIRY
+29 FRLRY

-54 TENNVFED
+54 HDTNVFQD

-67 MKIIRGGGYRLRMFQ
+67 VKIIRGGGYRLRMFQ

-90 SFQLQVNSEKA
+90 SFQLKVDSEKA
-101 YTKEGIPVRVAST
+101 YTKEGIPVRVVST
-114 AVISIGSDLE
+114 AVISIGSELA

-135 KAQKERESEL
+135 KKQDERESEL
-145 KDVLNGHL
+145 RDVLNGHL
-153 RSIIASLPIEKVYN
+153 RAIIASLSIEKIYN

-172 NTQVKNIAEADLKGM
+172 NTQVKKIAEADLKGM

-196 NDVEDVDEENGY
+196 NDVEDVDVENGY

-220 QKNADKAESDA
+220 QKLADQAESDA
-231 KKETRIY
+231 EKETRIY
-238 QAKNDQEAQNE
+238 QAQNDQEAQDE
-249 ENRRQTEVAESRKE
+249 ENRRLTSIAQSKND
-263 KDIKEAEFQKETNRA
+263 KDIKEAEFEKETNRA
-278 NANAEQAGEIER
+278 RANAEQAGELEK
-290 QKLNQQIKEEEL
+290 QKLAQQVKDEEL
-302 KVQYIEKQRAV
+302 KVEYIEKQRAV

-324 SIADAQAYET
+324 SIADAEAYKT
-334 TKKAQAEADQER
+334 TKAAEAEAEKGR

-371 KAMENYGEA
+371 KAMEQYGEA
-380 AIMEMLIN
+380 AIIEMLIN

-393 AEKVSAPISQIKDM
+393 AEKVAAPLSQIQDM

-412 GGSDSKGGSAKVA
+412 GGDNSQGGTSKIT

-446 LKALI
+446 LKAML

-459 VNNFSLDTEKQ
+459 ADHFGSQREK
-470 YQETSATTE
+470 YYHEASAAKGSNEETPS
-479 TDYAQ
+479 
-484 TNENQQNSTAEYEQE
+484 TNEEVSGNQ
-499 AQPEEEQEQTS
+499 
-510 EEESKEKQT
+510 
-519 NQQSDDQANS
+519 

>member
-1 MLEGAAVVIILSIL
+1 MFE
-15 GALLVIG
+15 GALLLVILGVIG
-22 GIATFII
+22 AVVLVGGIITFII
-29 FRIRY
+29 FRMRY

-54 TENNVFED
+54 QEKNVFED
-62 ENGRS
+62 DNGRS
-67 MKIIRGGGYRLRMFQ
+67 VKIIRGGGYRLRMFQ

-90 SFQLQVNSEKA
+90 SFQLQVNSDKA

-114 AVISIGSDLE
+114 AVISIGSELE

-135 KAQKERESEL
+135 KKQKERESEL

-153 RSIIASLPIEKVYN
+153 RSIIASLPIEKIYN

-172 NTQVKNIAEADLKGM
+172 NTQVKKIAESDLKGM

-196 NDVEDVDEENGY
+196 NDVEDVDVENGY

-220 QKNADKAESDA
+220 QKKANMAESDA
-231 KKETRIY
+231 TKETRIY
-238 QAKNDQEAQNE
+238 QAKNDQEAQDE
-249 ENRRQTEVAESRKE
+249 ENRRLTAVAASTKE
-263 KDIKEAEFQKETNRA
+263 KDIKEAEFQTETNRA
-278 NANAEQAGEIER
+278 KANADQAGELER
-290 QKLNQQIKEEEL
+290 QKLAQQIKEEEL

-324 SIADAQAYET
+324 SIADAEAYEV
-334 TKKAQAEADQER
+334 TKRAQAEADNER
-346 IKGESEA
+346 IKGESQA

-358 RGIAE
+358 RGMAE

-371 KAMENYGEA
+371 KAMEHYGEA

-412 GGSDSKGGSAKVA
+412 GGSDSRGGSAKVA

-446 LKALI
+446 LKAML
-451 ESYVSRGN
+451 ESYVSRGA
-459 VNNFSLDTEKQ
+459 VHEFGQNNNSDHEWK
-470 YQETSATTE
+470 EAAATK
-479 TDYAQ
+479 
-484 TNENQQNSTAEYEQE
+484 
-499 AQPEEEQEQTS
+499 EEQEPNEEGSSITEGQ
-510 EEESKEKQT
+510 EEEK
-519 NQQSDDQANS
+519 

>member
-1 MLEGAAVVIILSIL
+1 MLEGALFLVILSVIGVVAVV
-15 GALLVIG
+15 G
-22 GIATFII
+22 GLITFIV
-29 FRIRY
+29 FRMRY

-54 TENNVFED
+54 KEKNVFED
-62 ENGRS
+62 DNGRS
-67 MKIIRGGGYRLRMFQ
+67 VKIIRGGGYRLRMFQ

-114 AVISIGSDLE
+114 AVISIGSELE

-135 KAQKERESEL
+135 KKQGERESEL

-153 RSIIASLPIEKVYN
+153 RSIIASLPIEKIYN

-172 NTQVKNIAEADLKGM
+172 NTQVKKIAESDLKGM

-220 QKNADKAESDA
+220 QKKANMAESDA
-231 KKETRIY
+231 TKETRIY
-238 QAKNDQEAQNE
+238 QAKNDQEAQDE
-249 ENRRQTEVAESRKE
+249 ENRRLTAVAESTNEKE
-263 KDIKEAEFQKETNRA
+263 IKEAEFQKEANRA
-278 NANAEQAGEIER
+278 RANAEQAGEIER
-290 QKLNQQIKEEEL
+290 QKLAQQVKEEEL

-324 SIADAQAYET
+324 SIADAEAYEV
-334 TKKAQAEADQER
+334 TKRAQAEADNER

-358 RGIAE
+358 RGVAE

-371 KAMENYGEA
+371 KAMSEYGEA
-380 AIMEMLIN
+380 AIMEMLLS
-388 VLPDY
+388 VLPEY
-393 AEKVSAPISQIKDM
+393 AEKVSAPLSQIKDM

-412 GGSDSKGGSAKVA
+412 GGSDSQGGSAKIT

-446 LKALI
+446 LKAML
-451 ESYVSRGN
+451 ESYVSRGA
-459 VNNFSLDTEKQ
+459 VNAFEDNSSKR
-470 YQETSATTE
+470 YQEVSATHE
-479 TDYAQ
+479 K
-484 TNENQQNSTAEYEQE
+484 
-499 AQPEEEQEQTS
+499 EEESVS
-510 EEESKEKQT
+510 EEEMNEDDIEMKQEE
-519 NQQSDDQANS
+519 DK

>member
-1 MLEGAAVVIILSIL
+1 MLENTLLAIILIVL
-15 GALLVIG
+15 GIVVLIG
-22 GIATFII
+22 GITAFVI
-29 FRIRY
+29 FRLRY

-47 PKLGDPE
+47 PKLGDPQQE
-54 TENNVFED
+54 KNVFED

-67 MKIIRGGGYRLRMFQ
+67 VKIIRGGGYRLRMFQ

-114 AVISIGSDLE
+114 AVISIGSELE

-135 KAQKERESEL
+135 KKQNERESEL

-153 RSIIASLPIEKVYN
+153 RSIIASLPIEKIYN

-172 NTQVKNIAEADLKGM
+172 NTQVKKIAEADLKGM

-196 NDVEDVDEENGY
+196 NDVEDVDQENGY

-220 QKNADKAESDA
+220 QKKANMAESDA
-231 KKETRIY
+231 TKETRIY
-238 QAKNDQEAQNE
+238 QAKNDQEAQDE
-249 ENRRQTEVAESRKE
+249 ENRRLTAVAESTKE
-263 KDIKEAEFQKETNRA
+263 KDIKEAEFQKDTNRA
-278 NANAEQAGEIER
+278 KENANQAGELER
-290 QKLNQQIKEEEL
+290 QKLAQQIKEEEL

-324 SIADAQAYET
+324 SIADAEAYEV
-334 TKKAQAEADQER
+334 TKRAEAEADTER

-358 RGIAE
+358 RGIAQ

-371 KAMENYGEA
+371 KAMEHYGEA
-380 AIMEMLIN
+380 AIVEMLIN
-388 VLPDY
+388 VLPEY
-393 AEKVSAPISQIKDM
+393 AEKVSAPLSQIKDM

-412 GGSDSKGGSAKVA
+412 GGSNSNGGSAKVA

-446 LKALI
+446 LKAML

-459 VNNFSLDTEKQ
+459 VTNFSSEASKQ
-470 YQETSATTE
+470 FDEASATME
-479 TDYAQ
+479 
-484 TNENQQNSTAEYEQE
+484 
-499 AQPEEEQEQTS
+499 
-510 EEESKEKQT
+510 EEESENTTEVEQDPKE
-519 NQQSDDQANS
+519 

>member
-1 MLEGAAVVIILSIL
+1 MFEGALFLLILGVIGVVAVV
-15 GALLVIG
+15 G
-22 GIATFII
+22 GIITLVV
-29 FRIRY
+29 FRLRY

-54 TENNVFED
+54 QEKNVFED
-62 ENGRS
+62 DNGRS
-67 MKIIRGGGYRLRMFQ
+67 VKIIRGGGYRLRMFQ

-114 AVISIGSDLE
+114 AVISIGSELA

-135 KAQKERESEL
+135 KKQKEREDEL

-153 RSIIASLPIEKVYN
+153 RSIIASLPIEKIYN

-172 NTQVKNIAEADLKGM
+172 NTQVKKIAESDLKGM

-196 NDVEDVDEENGY
+196 NDVEDVDVENGY

-220 QKNADKAESDA
+220 QKKANMAESDA
-231 KKETRIY
+231 TKETRIY
-238 QAKNDQEAQNE
+238 QAKNDQEAQDE
-249 ENRRQTEVAESRKE
+249 ENRRQTAVASSRKE

-278 NANAEQAGEIER
+278 KANADQAGEIER
-290 QKLNQQIKEEEL
+290 QKLAQQIKEEEM

-324 SIADAQAYET
+324 SIADAEAYEV
-334 TKKAQAEADQER
+334 TKRAKAEADNER

-358 RGIAE
+358 RGMAE

-371 KAMENYGEA
+371 KAMEHYGDA
-380 AIMEMLIN
+380 AIMEMLIK

-412 GGSDSKGGSAKVA
+412 GGSDSPGGSAKVA

-446 LKALI
+446 LKAML
-451 ESYVSRGN
+451 ESYVSRGAVHAFDGN
-459 VNNFSLDTEKQ
+459 GEEASREAAATKEEEKTLKGASDKEIIKEDKETDTE
-470 YQETSATTE
+470 
-479 TDYAQ
+479 
-484 TNENQQNSTAEYEQE
+484 
-499 AQPEEEQEQTS
+499 
-510 EEESKEKQT
+510 
-519 NQQSDDQANS
+519 

>member
-1 MLEGAAVVIILSIL
+1 MFQDALFLIILAVIGVVVIVG
-15 GALLVIG
+15 GA
-22 GIATFII
+22 IAFFI
-29 FRIRY
+29 FRLRY

-54 TENNVFED
+54 KERNVFQD

-67 MKIIRGGGYRLRMFQ
+67 VKIIRGGGYRLRMFQ

-90 SFQLQVNSEKA
+90 SFQLQVDSEKA
-101 YTKEGIPVRVAST
+101 YTKEGIPVRVVST
-114 AVISIGSDLE
+114 AVISIGSELA

-135 KAQKERESEL
+135 KEQDEREAEL
-145 KDVLNGHL
+145 RDVLNGHL
-153 RSIIASLPIEKVYN
+153 RAIIASLSIEKIYN

-172 NTQVKNIAEADLKGM
+172 NTQVKKIAEADLKGM

-196 NDVEDVDEENGY
+196 NDVEDVDVENGY

-220 QKNADKAESDA
+220 QKLAHQAESDA
-231 KKETRIY
+231 EKETRIY
-238 QAKNDQEAQNE
+238 QAQNDQEAQDE
-249 ENRRQTEVAESRKE
+249 ENRRLTAIAQSKNE
-263 KDIKEAEFQKETNRA
+263 KDIKEAEFEKETNRA
-278 NANAEQAGEIER
+278 RANAEQAGELER
-290 QKLNQQIKEEEL
+290 QRLAQQVKDEEL

-324 SIADAQAYET
+324 SIADAEAYKT
-334 TKKAQAEADQER
+334 TKAAEAEAEKER

-371 KAMENYGEA
+371 QAMEQYGEA

-388 VLPDY
+388 VLPEY
-393 AEKVSAPISQIKDM
+393 AEKVSAPISQIQDM
-407 KVIDM
+407 RVIDM
-412 GGSDSKGGSAKVA
+412 GGSDSQGGSSKVA
-425 NSVTSTML
+425 NNVTSTML

-446 LKALI
+446 LKAML

-459 VNNFSLDTEKQ
+459 AGHFGMQ
-470 YQETSATTE
+470 H
-479 TDYAQ
+479 
-484 TNENQQNSTAEYEQE
+484 QE
-499 AQPEEEQEQTS
+499 ASAAKEADENDGATDSGKEET
-510 EEESKEKQT
+510 
-519 NQQSDDQANS
+519 